1 MKKRF
6 FSASILLLTSFLLQS
21 GCVPEEETSQPSH
34 MTTVSD
40 NSVRINDNGTGDIEN
55 YGTVPA
61 HVITTNTVWEDVFE
75 DPFMVDYVVNTHVLV
90 SSGIFTIKPGVRI
103 QFANNKSLQVNENCN
118 LNIVGTQVKNILL
131 EGQIATPTWWEGI
144 NTRTSGAIIKYANI
158 SHADIG
164 IKASRDVSILNSTV
178 QHCAI
183 YGVQLLNGASLTN
196 FTTNTIAYCGTPMDI
211 PMPAVNQISA
221 STQFVGNTNNRI
233 EVNSVDGL
241 NQNVT
246 FSALSIPYLMK
257 GNNLNEF
264 LIMKG
269 NTINNVTC
277 TFAPAAILEMTPGL
291 YIQCKNGA
299 SIKAIGTPTQK
310 VVFRSKAGTTGR
322 WNGFVLNNNI
332 STDYQFDH
340 CIFDGGGGVSGYSG
354 MLNFVHGGSVIN
366 SQFNNSGH
374 CGIYTAS
381 PGSLTQNNNTFIDIP
396 VGNICQ

>member
-90 SSGIFTIKPGVRI
+90 SSGTFTIKPGVRI

-221 STQFVGNTNNRI
+221 ST
-233 EVNSVDGL
+233 
-241 NQNVT
+241 
-246 FSALSIPYLMK
+246 
-257 GNNLNEF
+257 
-264 LIMKG
+264 
-269 NTINNVTC
+269 
-277 TFAPAAILEMTPGL
+277 
-291 YIQCKNGA
+291 
-299 SIKAIGTPTQK
+299 
-310 VVFRSKAGTTGR
+310 
-322 WNGFVLNNNI
+322 
-332 STDYQFDH
+332 
-340 CIFDGGGGVSGYSG
+340 
-354 MLNFVHGGSVIN
+354 
-366 SQFNNSGH
+366 
-374 CGIYTAS
+374 
-381 PGSLTQNNNTFIDIP
+381 
-396 VGNICQ
+396 